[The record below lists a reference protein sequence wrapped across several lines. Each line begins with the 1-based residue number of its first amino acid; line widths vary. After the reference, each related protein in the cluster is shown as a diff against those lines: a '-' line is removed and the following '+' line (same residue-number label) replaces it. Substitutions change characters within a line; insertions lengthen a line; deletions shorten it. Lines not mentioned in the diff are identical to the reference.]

1 MGAYCIRQNQV
12 TVGSASPREP
22 GRTLG
27 SRGKSHGG
35 YVCASREAAVK
46 VKQVVQWLLIAFVV
60 WWVVTQ
66 PGNAGHL
73 VHNIGSLLS
82 NAAHGL
88 ASFVGSI

>member
-1 MGAYCIRQNQV
+1 M
-12 TVGSASPREP
+12 
-22 GRTLG
+22 
-27 SRGKSHGG
+27 
-35 YVCASREAAVK
+35 K

-88 ASFVGSI
+88 ASFVTSI